1 MARKSS
7 FIASATSNGRTPLD
21 QIPKDVRDE
30 VLAALEQISKSD
42 GRIRT
47 EFDTEAEANDFMKL
61 AADFAAQHK
70 PPLKVRRSPTR
81 NLPAN
86 VVDWRVTRDVP
97 ATAAQ
102 GGTAR

>member
-1 MARKSS
+1 MARKST
-7 FIASATSNGRTPLD
+7 FVASATSAGRTPLD
-21 QIPKDVRDE
+21 QIPDDVKQE
-30 VLAALEQISKSD
+30 VLAALDQISKSD

-47 EFDTEAEANDFMKL
+47 EFDTEDEANLFMKQ

-70 PPLKVRRSPTR
+70 PALKVRRSPTR

-97 ATAAQ
+97 ANGQA

>member
-7 FIASATSNGRTPLD
+7 FISSATSNGRLPLD
-21 QIPKDVRDE
+21 QIPADVQKE
-30 VLAALEQISKSD
+30 VLDALEKISKSD

-47 EFDTEAEANDFMKL
+47 EFDTEAEANEFMKQ

-97 ATAAQ
+97 ATAAA
-102 GGTAR
+102 GGTQR